1 MKKSVF
7 SILFGLSALAVLLG
21 ALFKIMHFDG
31 AMILLVSGFIVGSV
45 IEFIYSLSQAKRIKQ
60 LESQTGAKRQESDAL
75 KKPLIN
81 ILFIL
86 STLVVLGGAYMTI
99 MHFPGAYIVLFL
111 GFFVGAV
118 ISSYDNKMKTKRI
131 KELEDQLKA
140 KSE

>member
-45 IEFIYSLSQAKRIKQ
+45 IEFIYSLFQTNHIKKLENQPGDKRNYMGSVTK
-60 LESQTGAKRQESDAL
+60 AL
-75 KKPLIN
+75 IL
-81 ILFIL
+81 ILFTL
-86 STLVVLGGAYMTI
+86 STLTVFAGAYMEI
-99 MHFPGAYIVLFL
+99 KNLSGASIVLFA
-111 GFFVGAV
+111 GFIVGSV